1 MLIEFHNNTVMRII
15 AIQKEAEGLSKR
27 DFVPHLRDEA
37 QKGWELYKEGVI
49 REMYFREGRPE
60 AVLILECED
69 VEEAEEKLATLPLVQ
84 KGLISFELIPLRP
97 YHGYERL
104 FA

>member
-1 MLIEFHNNTVMRII
+1 MRII
-15 AIQKEAEGLSKR
+15 AIQKEEEGLTKR

-37 QKGWELYKEGVI
+37 RKGWQLYKEGVI
-49 REMYFREGRPE
+49 REMYFRENRPE
-60 AVLILECED
+60 AVLILECKD
-69 VEEAEEKLATLPLVQ
+69 VKEAEEKLATLPLVK

-104 FA
+104 FEKE

>member
-1 MLIEFHNNTVMRII
+1 MRII
-15 AIQKEAEGLSKR
+15 AIQKEAQGLSKR

-37 QKGWELYKEGVI
+37 RRGWELYKEGVI
-49 REMYFREGRPE
+49 REMYFRDDKPE
-60 AVLILECED
+60 AVLILECKD
-69 VEEAEEKLATLPLVQ
+69 TEEAEEKLSTLPLVQ

-104 FA
+104 FEKE